1 MGHADGANGRKK
13 RWTGLAFC
21 VGCIFLGSAAEN
33 TMSNWISG
41 FMENALH
48 IPKAWGDIFGMALF
62 GTLLGLG
69 RILYAKYG
77 RNISNVL
84 LAGMAGAT
92 VCYLV
97 AGLSKN
103 VVFAFAACVLT
114 GFCTSMLW
122 PGTLIL
128 MEEKVE
134 NPGVTAYAL
143 MAAGGD
149 LGASLAPQ
157 LMGVVV
163 DTVSVSAF
171 ADNMGAKL
179 SMTAE
184 QVGLKTGMLTA
195 SVYPILG
202 IVLLLFVKRYFK
214 KQNGKV

>member
-1 MGHADGANGRKK
+1 M
-13 RWTGLAFC
+13 
-21 VGCIFLGSAAEN
+21 
-33 TMSNWISG
+33 
-41 FMENALH
+41 
-48 IPKAWGDIFGMALF
+48 
-62 GTLLGLG
+62 
-69 RILYAKYG
+69 
-77 RNISNVL
+77 L

-157 LMGVVV
+157 LMGIVV